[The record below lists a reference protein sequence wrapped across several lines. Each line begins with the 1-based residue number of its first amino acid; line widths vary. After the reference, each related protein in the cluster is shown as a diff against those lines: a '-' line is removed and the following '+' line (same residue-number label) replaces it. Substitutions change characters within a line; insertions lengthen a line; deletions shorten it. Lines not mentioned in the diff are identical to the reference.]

1 MSNKISK
8 YDDFQ
13 LFEMLKGKRNEAE
26 AAFAELYA
34 RYSQRVYAYCL
45 RVTGHSEDAK
55 DIFQETFLKF
65 FDSAKE
71 LENLDNVPGYLL
83 TIARNICI
91 NHRRNRKPNFS
102 LEDFRT
108 WTNDSDYERNEL
120 LQLLA
125 SALELL
131 ETEYREAFVLRLY
144 QGLSYPEIA
153 KITGDSQSA
162 IKNRVWRAKEKIK
175 DILTPYL
182 EDLSK

>member
-8 YDDFQ
+8 YDDTQ
-13 LFEMLKGKRNEAE
+13 LYEMLSGKRNEAE

-55 DIFQETFLKF
+55 DIFQETFIKF
-65 FDSAKE
+65 FDTAKDHARV
-71 LENLDNVPGYLL
+71 DNVPGFLL
-83 TIARNICI
+83 KIARNICI
-91 NHRRNRKPNFS
+91 NNKREKKPNFS
-102 LEDFRT
+102 IEDFHT

-153 KITGDSQSA
+153 KITGDSVSA

-175 DILTPYL
+175 EILTPYL

>member
-8 YDDFQ
+8 YDDIQ
-13 LFEMLKGKRNEAE
+13 LFEMLKEKRSEAE
-26 AAFAELYA
+26 SAFAELYA

-71 LENLDNVPGYLL
+71 HEKMDNIPGFLL

-91 NHRRNRKPNFS
+91 NHKRDKKPNFS
-102 LEDFRT
+102 LEDFHT
-108 WTNDSDYERNEL
+108 WTNDSDYERKEL

-131 ETEYREAFVLRLY
+131 EKEYREAFVLRAY

-153 KITGDSQSA
+153 KITGETASA

-175 DILTPYL
+175 EILTPYL